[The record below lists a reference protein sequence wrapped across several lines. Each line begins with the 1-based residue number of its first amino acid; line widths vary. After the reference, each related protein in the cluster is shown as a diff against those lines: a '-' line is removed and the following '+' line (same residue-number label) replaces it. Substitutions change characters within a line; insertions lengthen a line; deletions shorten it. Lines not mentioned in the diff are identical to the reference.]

1 MAPLPEN
8 ETAKVI
14 IIDLL
19 KVLMGELE
27 IEFWPLGSRTFK
39 NEFMEQG
46 IEPYDCFYIENEAQ
60 VGGKKQIDLTVDRRP
75 DFVWE
80 IDS

>member
-1 MAPLPEN
+1 MGETRNSRVTYENNTLEIMAPLPED

-19 KVLMGELE
+19 KLLMGELE

-39 NEFMEQG
+39 NELMEQG
-46 IEPYDCFYIENEAQ
+46 IEPYDCFYIENEA
-60 VGGKKQIDLTVDRRP
+60 
-75 DFVWE
+75 
-80 IDS
+80 

>member
-1 MAPLPEN
+1 MGETRNSRVTYENNTLEIMASLPED

-19 KVLMGELE
+19 KLLMGELE

-39 NEFMEQG
+39 NELMEQG
-46 IEPYDCFYIENEAQ
+46 IEPYDCFYIENEA
-60 VGGKKQIDLTVDRRP
+60 
-75 DFVWE
+75 
-80 IDS
+80 

>member
-1 MAPLPEN
+1 MGETRNSRVTYENNTLEIMAPLPEN

-39 NEFMEQG
+39 NELMEQG
-46 IEPYDCFYIENEAQ
+46 IEPYDCFSIENEA
-60 VGGKKQIDLTVDRRP
+60 
-75 DFVWE
+75 
-80 IDS
+80 

>member
-1 MAPLPEN
+1 MGETRNSRVTYENNTLEIMAPLPED

-39 NEFMEQG
+39 NELMEQG
-46 IEPYDCFYIENEAQ
+46 IEPYDCFYIENEA
-60 VGGKKQIDLTVDRRP
+60 
-75 DFVWE
+75 
-80 IDS
+80 

>member
-1 MAPLPEN
+1 LGETRNSRVTYENNTLEIMAPLPEN

-39 NEFMEQG
+39 NELMEQG
-46 IEPYDCFYIENEAQ
+46 IEPYDCFYIENEA
-60 VGGKKQIDLTVDRRP
+60 
-75 DFVWE
+75 
-80 IDS
+80 

>member
-1 MAPLPEN
+1 LGETRNSRVTYENNTLEIMAPLPEN

-39 NEFMEQG
+39 NELMEQG
-46 IEPYDCFYIENEAQ
+46 IEPYDCFSIENEA
-60 VGGKKQIDLTVDRRP
+60 
-75 DFVWE
+75 
-80 IDS
+80 

>member
-1 MAPLPEN
+1 MGETRNSRVTYENNTLEIMAPLPEN

-39 NEFMEQG
+39 NELMEQG
-46 IEPYDCFYIENEAQ
+46 IEPYDCFYIENEA
-60 VGGKKQIDLTVDRRP
+60 
-75 DFVWE
+75 
-80 IDS
+80 

>member
-1 MAPLPEN
+1 MGETRNSRVTYENNTLEIMAPLPEN

-19 KVLMGELE
+19 KLLMGELE

-39 NEFMEQG
+39 NELMEQG
-46 IEPYDCFYIENEAQ
+46 IEPYDCFYIENEA
-60 VGGKKQIDLTVDRRP
+60 
-75 DFVWE
+75 
-80 IDS
+80 

>member
-1 MAPLPEN
+1 MGETRNSRVTYENNILEIMAPLPED

-39 NEFMEQG
+39 NELMEQG
-46 IEPYDCFYIENEAQ
+46 IEPYDCFYIENEA
-60 VGGKKQIDLTVDRRP
+60 
-75 DFVWE
+75 
-80 IDS
+80 

>member
-39 NEFMEQG
+39 NELMEQG
-46 IEPYDCFYIENEAQ
+46 IEPYDCFSIENEA
-60 VGGKKQIDLTVDRRP
+60 
-75 DFVWE
+75 
-80 IDS
+80 